1 MPNPDFSWSEL
12 KQNLT
17 EMKHS
22 CRGCLNQRRL
32 NAQTCRYEDELLYGE
47 QSGDFPMGDFPAKKG
62 FAY

>member
-1 MPNPDFSWSEL
+1 
-12 KQNLT
+12 
-17 EMKHS
+17 MKHS

-47 QSGDFPMGDFPAKKG
+47 QCGDFPKGDFPAKKG